1 MWPFNDTAMGSL
13 IYALQALC
21 LYCPAM
27 LLVGDVHLN
36 PKRQLPASD
45 FATLLLSSH
54 GYNLFRLLLKR
65 DIATV

>member
-21 LYCPAM
+21 LYCPAV

-36 PKRQLPASD
+36 PKSALETTACRRFCNIVAELTWIQSVQAPV
-45 FATLLLSSH
+45 
-54 GYNLFRLLLKR
+54 GKE
-65 DIATV
+65 I